1 MKTAKY
7 KRVIAAGVY
16 LLGDGSFRA
25 VARVGTK
32 NHGTERRKERRFP
45 RGTSLRDMKTWQEGE
60 RAGMRRETLRPV
72 RGTLAGDVERYMRIM
87 RQRLESP
94 ESREY
99 ETATWLTRFGHR
111 RRDGIEREEIRQQV
125 LDWEA
130 AGAAASTIRHRLTAL
145 SQLYE
150 TLDGEGAHNPVHGL
164 KRPREPKATPD
175 GRSPQTV
182 QAVLAA
188 LQARAKKHNRGWK
201 TLARAK
207 VIALTGM
214 RHSQV
219 MRLEPDHVFIEG
231 DHPYVVVVDPGK
243 NGEPHVK
250 PLTPDGVEAFRLFN
264 DKAAWGDFSQSSLY
278 KSWKL
283 ACRTAD
289 VPFFNPYKLRHSYAT
304 ALRAEGIDLADVQ
317 TLLGH
322 KSAKT
327 TARYAG
333 VAPHKLTAAAAALQR
348 AWHSVGSGE
357 PDKSAGAAAQ
367 QTPERTDGEVASA
380 SHEASGQAKAW
391 HRSVAPG
398 KSSR

>member
-1 MKTAKY
+1 MKRARF
-7 KRVIAAGVY
+7 KRVVAPGIY
-16 LLGDGSFRA
+16 LLEDGSYRA

-32 NHGTERRKERRFP
+32 NHGTERRKEHRFP
-45 RGTSLRDMKTWQEGE
+45 SGSSLREIRTWLEGT
-60 RAGMRRETLRPV
+60 RAELRRETLRPV
-72 RGTLAGDVERYMRIM
+72 RGTLAADVERYMRVM

-99 ETATWLTRFGHR
+99 EIGAWLARFGHR
-111 RRDGIEREEIRQQV
+111 RRDGIEREELRQQV

-130 AGAAASTIRHRLTAL
+130 AGVAASTIKHRLTAL

-150 TLDGEGAHNPVHGL
+150 TLDGEDARNPVHGL
-164 KRPREPKATPD
+164 RRPREPMATPD

-188 LQARAKKHNRGWK
+188 LEARTTKNNRGWK
-201 TLARAK
+201 TLARSK

-219 MRLEPDHVFIEG
+219 MRLESDHIFIEAES
-231 DHPYVVVVDPGK
+231 PYVVVADPGK
-243 NGEPHVK
+243 DGEPHVK
-250 PLTPDGVEAFRLFN
+250 PLTPDGVEAFRLFVGR
-264 DKAAWGDFSQSSLY
+264 KAWGKFSQSSLY

-283 ACRTAD
+283 ACHDAE

-304 ALRAEGIDLADVQ
+304 ALRAEGVDLADVQ

-322 KSAKT
+322 KSPKT

-333 VAPHKLTAAAAALQR
+333 VAPHKLLAAASALQR
-348 AWHSVGSGE
+348 AWGSAERQQDQSPTRRDDSVSQHRE
-357 PDKSAGAAAQ
+357 SARPMSP
-367 QTPERTDGEVASA
+367 TKAS
-380 SHEASGQAKAW
+380 
-391 HRSVAPG
+391 
-398 KSSR
+398 